1 MAIVNKNG
9 QLFTGYPFDKSQSF
23 ASEERRAL
31 RAILGRTYGVVRD
44 LPDKAFKG
52 TPKSLSVD
60 IDTGTAIIN
69 GGFVNLKEVVNVKV
83 DANSTGYI
91 VIQFDLSQDNNSSG
105 TPEDGSYEYMLNQIN
120 IKAIKDE
127 PQYDA
132 NTDAAL
138 RYDVPLYK
146 YTVTTGN
153 PTLTDVRR
161 FAFLDFPAKRT
172 DLGNISGAWNGVEL
186 PGDQANVNVTN
197 LANINWA
204 DRAAANG
211 LVVRKGTKDNGVLI
225 IENHTHREID
235 LPVIV
240 EAQAGAKSGAKDR
253 NNKFAMTVA
262 RKNVNIGA
270 DDTVA
275 NILSGGSSVPVM
287 MNHIAG
293 TGVIRISTRL
303 ETSFSVLP
311 GQQIMFALRFNHSVS
326 FNKDYPMSL
335 SWVNLVINMMA
346 SNKLDPVN

>member
-69 GGFVNLKEVVNVKV
+69 GGFVNLKELVNVKV

-91 VIQFDLSQDNNSSG
+91 VIQFDLSQDNSSSG

-132 NTDAAL
+132 TTDAAL

-172 DLGNISGAWNGVEL
+172 DLGNYKGAWNGADL
-186 PGDQANVNVTN
+186 AGDTASVDLNT
-197 LANINWA
+197 LANISWA

-211 LVVRKGTKDNGVLI
+211 LVIRKGTKDNGVLI

-235 LPVIV
+235 LPFGV
-240 EAQAGAKSGAKDR
+240 ECQAGAKSGAKDR
-253 NNKFAMTVA
+253 NNKFAL
-262 RKNVNIGA
+262 NVHHKSVKIGA
-270 DDTVA
+270 DETVA
-275 NILSGGSSVPVM
+275 SIVSSGTNTAALM
-287 MNHIAG
+287 QHIGG
-293 TGVIRISTRL
+293 TGVSRTFDQF
-303 ETSFSVLP
+303 TTVASVLP
-311 GQQIMFALRFNHSVS
+311 GEQRMFALRFSHSVS
-326 FNKDYPMSL
+326 FNKDYPMSCN
-335 SWVNLVINMMA
+335 WANLVVNPMA
-346 SNKLDPVN
+346 SNKLEPVN